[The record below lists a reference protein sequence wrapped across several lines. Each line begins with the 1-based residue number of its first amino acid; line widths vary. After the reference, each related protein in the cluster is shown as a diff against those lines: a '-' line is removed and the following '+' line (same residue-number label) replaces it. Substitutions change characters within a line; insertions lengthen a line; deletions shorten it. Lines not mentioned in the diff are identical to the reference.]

1 MTGWQGGGGSC
12 FAQETM
18 YRTLVSERGA
28 SGFLPATLH
37 LCLFRPVS
45 MNIRGRIR
53 QTSRETVE

>member
-1 MTGWQGGGGSC
+1 L
-12 FAQETM
+12 AQETM